1 MVGEPKDDDAAPS
14 EEGIAKSIT
23 LLAARVGRSIDFDAK
38 LHRYAEEV
46 GEVGTNGKLAAEEET
61 IELMTA

>member
-1 MVGEPKDDDAAPS
+1 MKDDDAAPC

-23 LLAARVGRSIDFDAK
+23 SLAAEVGRSVDFDGK
-38 LHRYAEEV
+38 LHGDAEEV
-46 GEVGTNGKLAAEEET
+46 RAVGTNGKRAAEEET